1 MASAA
6 PSPLA
11 SSEEKTNGA
20 KLSRL
25 LIDGGTKVLRD
36 IFDSYHPPARLAAEL
51 NANFLILDDLFH
63 RRILNRHQWDAL
75 FPPGRVPPDSN
86 SFDITLLFL
95 LLTNVCG
102 LIRPSSGWHAMP
114 PSSDTSLEGN
124 LARVK
129 FFRNVLYGH
138 VTTTGINTPSFLS
151 QWNEISG
158 VLVALGLDQAE
169 IDRLKAERCGE
180 EDYLEVLRDW
190 ADSEEDVKSQM
201 KELRQTLTETQ
212 RTVEEMH
219 QLQLEEHLTLHC
231 SKTKLEELCQAQRED
246 RQLFHESRQTQN
258 MTYEAVGELRKN
270 QTKTGQA
277 LENVQADV
285 QEMKQTISCLEGK
298 QKEDTEDEILQEL
311 AMSEFKGDIQHHAG
325 RFQEGTREWI
335 FAKVEKWL
343 DNRKTQN
350 RVMVI
355 SGNAGMGKTVISA
368 VICQRMQQA
377 GRLSGSHFCQHNN
390 IRYKNPQLM
399 LQSLACNLSHAIP
412 EYKTVLVET
421 LSRNVGRELN
431 NMGVEEL
438 FALLFKEPLS
448 SVCDPGHNMLMVID
462 GLDESEFKGR
472 NELLDVIANHFC
484 KLPVWIRFLV
494 TTRPEQNITEKLK
507 LLKPFLLE
515 PSDEMNLE
523 DIKTL
528 FERRLQPAVKPDDF
542 KSIVSML
549 VEKSEGLMLYAYFLV
564 LYFEE
569 NPSAFH
575 QAKFDDSLP
584 LGISSVYHTYFKR
597 LENELIKEL
606 GIKEEKFLDLLCCL
620 CASREPL
627 PIDLVSKVLLPGSDS
642 PIAKRKVLKALSSV
656 SSLLPIRSECL
667 HVIHKSVKDWLTDT
681 SCYGEHDF
689 LMDEE
694 VGHELLGKLCAQ
706 ELDDLKARG
715 VHKVQFTIAQKY
727 ALYLGARHL
736 LHLDENRRQ
745 PKLDEL
751 AKKYVLDLELL
762 FARVCVN
769 NSKATEDLFWLHDE
783 GISSLLSDDSRSILR
798 TLMFLLRKYHR
809 RLIGHPG
816 VFLQAALNEGGT
828 NLSCVAANLLRIK
841 YPEISCMEYVFKNTQ
856 AKFVLAR
863 FFCSSRVVCLDVSR
877 RLDYMACECVD
888 GTLQLWSL
896 ATGKLEWTRPVKVAK
911 CLEPIFPL
919 RSHLSKSMYRSVV
932 FHPTENLVLPG
943 ILSHGYATDGE
954 LKPLFPQSDCI
965 FTVCSIS
972 GDMTKMLT
980 DFPHNEKCLVLWS
993 LTDGSEIAR
1002 FSTDE
1007 AVESFAWSPNG
1018 RLIAVSFRARLI
1030 SLIDATNGFRT
1041 LVQKEVPRMLG
1052 LIKFS
1057 CDQKALFVSVWF
1069 AKGIDL
1075 CRFNINMVD
1084 NHSFS
1089 LDLSPVDSG
1098 GAESHCD
1105 FGFLSGDVIPASGS
1119 DLYLN
1124 CLIFNFRLN
1133 KETILRFSPGMIT
1146 IEMLN
1151 AHAEAIKPA
1160 VLYSVQDLVL
1170 SLNGDILYVLSKE
1183 FSDCASLIG
1192 VWDTTRGIFITEKKV
1207 KHMRII
1213 RVVAVAEGV
1222 LFECCEPF
1230 GNSVELWDS
1239 KLAERIYRWTNFDQL
1254 LRTVPISETQVAL
1267 IEGKRVSHD
1276 NEREDKMTI
1285 LDTSNRSVV
1294 ASIALDYRRRVVA
1307 CNSKCQVVTASG
1319 HTLQCSDGTS
1329 VLWQTDLDV
1338 PAHNSYDHWDYRF
1351 CGMVSPAEQYLLIW
1365 AEPPTSDDCRYVL
1378 DACSGTVL
1386 NTLLKG
1392 RTGVADSKFIS
1403 DVECVMLCSEGLFP
1417 MVEVRLELHNVLSG
1431 NVLTVL
1437 DLDYALNIRHAAVCP
1452 RNRFIAVELLKSS
1465 RSSSS
1470 NFKVIQ
1476 AWSSQRRV
1484 CGNNERMGETE
1495 GSNDDRKQMINT
1507 RCILH

>member
-1 MASAA
+1 MAAA

-20 KLSRL
+20 KLNRL
-25 LIDGGTKVLRD
+25 LVDGGTKVLRD
-36 IFDSYHPPARLAAEL
+36 IFDHYHPPACLAADL
-51 NANFLILDDLFH
+51 NANCNYRILHDLFYNG
-63 RRILNRHQWDAL
+63 ILTPHQWDKL
-75 FPPGRVPPDSN
+75 FPPGRGSPNSN

-95 LLTNVCG
+95 LLTNICG
-102 LIRPSSGWHAMP
+102 LKRPYTGWHTNP
-114 PSSDTSLEGN
+114 RSGDTSLEAN

-129 FFRNVLYGH
+129 YFRNVLCH
-138 VTTTGINTPSFLS
+138 ITTTGVNTKTFLR
-151 QWNEISG
+151 QWKEISG
-158 VLVALGLDQAE
+158 ALVNLGFDQAE

-180 EDYLEVLRDW
+180 KDYLKVLRDW
-190 ADSEEDVKSQM
+190 ADSEEDIKSQM

-212 RTVEEMH
+212 RTVEEM
-219 QLQLEEHLTLHC
+219 HLTLHC

-246 RQLFHESRQTQN
+246 RQLFQESRQTQN
-258 MTYEAVGELRKN
+258 MTYEAVGELREN

-298 QKEDTEDEILQEL
+298 QKEDTVAEILQEL

-399 LQSLACNLSHAIP
+399 LQSLACHLSHALP

-494 TTRPEQNITEKLK
+494 TTRPERNITEKLK

-515 PSDEMNLE
+515 PTDEMNLE
-523 DIKTL
+523 DIKTF
-528 FERRLQPAVKPDDF
+528 FERQLQPAVKPDNF
-542 KSIVSML
+542 ESTIKML
-549 VEKSEGLMLYAYFLV
+549 VAKSEGLMLYAYFLV
-564 LYFEE
+564 LYFKEKA
-569 NPSAFH
+569 SSLH
-575 QAKFDDSLP
+575 QANFDVSLP

-597 LENELIKEL
+597 LENELITEL

-627 PIDLVSKVLLPGSDS
+627 PIDLVSKVLLPSTDS
-642 PIAKRKVLKALSSV
+642 PFAKRKVLKALSSV
-656 SSLLPIRSECL
+656 SSLLPIRSGCL

-706 ELDDLKARG
+706 ELDDLKAKG

-727 ALYLGARHL
+727 ALYHGARHL

-783 GISSLLSDDSRSILR
+783 GISSLLPEDSRSILR
-798 TLMFLLRKYHR
+798 TLMILLRKHHR
-809 RLIGHPG
+809 RLISHPG
-816 VFLQAALNEGGT
+816 VFLQAVLNEGGT
-828 NLSCVAANLLRIK
+828 VLSCVAANLLRSK
-841 YPEISCMEYVFKNTQ
+841 YPEISCMEFVLKNTQ
-856 AKFVLAR
+856 EESVLAR
-863 FFCSSRVVCLDVSR
+863 FCCSSPVVCLDVSKG
-877 RLDYMACECVD
+877 LDYMVCECAD

-896 ATGKLEWTRPVKVAK
+896 ENGKLVWTRPVKEAK
-911 CLEPIFPL
+911 SLDRLLTL
-919 RSHLSKSMYRSVV
+919 RSLRPLSLYRSVV
-932 FHPTENLVLPG
+932 FHPAENLVLPG

-954 LKPLFPQSDCI
+954 FKPLFPQSGCI

-980 DFPHNEKCLVLWS
+980 DCPDNKKCLVLWS
-993 LTDGSEIAR
+993 LTEGSEIAR
-1002 FSTDE
+1002 FFTDE

-1018 RLIAVSFRARLI
+1018 RLIAVSFGTRI

-1041 LVQKEVPRMLG
+1041 LVQKEVPGVCG

-1057 CDQKALFVSVWF
+1057 SDQKALFAFSWDF
-1069 AKGIDL
+1069 EEKL
-1075 CRFNINMVD
+1075 SYRFNINMMG
-1084 NHSFS
+1084 NLSFS
-1089 LDLSPVDSG
+1089 LDLSKDDG
-1098 GAESHCD
+1098 DCFESQCD
-1105 FGFLSGDVIPASGS
+1105 CGFLSGDLTLTSVGDFS
-1119 DLYLN
+1119 
-1124 CLIFNFRLN
+1124 FNFRLN
-1133 KETILRFSPGMIT
+1133 KQTVLKFCPGTTT

-1151 AHAEAIKPA
+1151 ANVAPIKPA
-1160 VLYSVQDLVL
+1160 AYGSTQDLVL
-1170 SLNGDILYVLSKE
+1170 SVNGDILFV
-1183 FSDCASLIG
+1183 FSGRRSPFADHVE
-1192 VWDTTRGIFITEKKV
+1192 VWDTSSGKLVIKK
-1207 KHMRII
+1207 KMEQMGSNSGGE
-1213 RVVAVAEGV
+1213 AVRDGV
-1222 LFECCEPF
+1222 LFACRQSF

-1239 KLAERIYRWTNFDQL
+1239 KLAACTYRWTNL
-1254 LRTVPISETQVAL
+1254 GEIIRTIPISETQVAL
-1267 IEGKRVSHD
+1267 IEGEGVVW

-1294 ASIALDYRRRVVA
+1294 ASIALDYRRNVVA

-1329 VLWQTDLDV
+1329 VLWETDLGL
-1338 PAHNSYDHWDYRF
+1338 PAHNSDDYCYCRF
-1351 CGMVSPAEQYLLIW
+1351 CGIVSPAEKYLLIW
-1365 AEPPTSDDCRYVL
+1365 AQGPTTDNCRYLL
-1378 DACSGTVL
+1378 DACSGTFL
-1386 NTLLKG
+1386 STLLKG
-1392 RTGVADSKFIS
+1392 RTDVADCKFIS
-1403 DVECVMLCSEGLFP
+1403 DVECVMLCFKRSWRME
-1417 MVEVRLELHNVLSG
+1417 EVRLELHNALSG
-1431 NVLTVL
+1431 DILTVL
-1437 DLDYALNIRHAAVCP
+1437 DLDYPLDLTLAAVCP
-1452 RNRFIAVELLKSS
+1452 RNRFIAVELLKPS
-1465 RSSSS
+1465 RSSSK
-1470 NFKVIQ
+1470 FKFIR
-1476 AWSSQRRV
+1476 AWPSERKV
-1484 CGNNERMGETE
+1484 CGNNER
-1495 GSNDDRKQMINT
+1495 
-1507 RCILH
+1507 

>member
-1 MASAA
+1 MASAT
-6 PSPLA
+6 PSSLA
-11 SSEEKTNGA
+11 SSKEKTNGA
-20 KLSRL
+20 KLRRL
-25 LIDGGTKVLRD
+25 LVDGGTKVFRD
-36 IFDSYHPPARLAAEL
+36 IFDSYHPPARLAADL
-51 NANFLILDDLFH
+51 NANYLILDDLLH

-95 LLTNVCG
+95 LLTNICG
-102 LIRPSSGWHAMP
+102 LTCPFSGWHAMP
-114 PSSDTSLEGN
+114 PSSDTSLEAN
-124 LARVK
+124 LARLK
-129 FFRNVLYGH
+129 YFRNVLCH
-138 VTTTGINTPSFLS
+138 ITTTGVNTKTFLR
-151 QWNEISG
+151 QWKEISG
-158 VLVALGLDQAE
+158 ALVDLGFDQAE

-180 EDYLEVLRDW
+180 KDYLKVLRDW
-190 ADSEEDVKSQM
+190 ADSEEDIKSQM

-515 PSDEMNLE
+515 PSDEMNVE

-528 FERRLQPAVKPDDF
+528 FERRLQPAVKPDNF

-597 LENELIKEL
+597 LENELIQEL
-606 GIKEEKFLDLLCCL
+606 GIKEEKFLNLLCCL

-689 LMDEE
+689 LMDEK

-706 ELDDLKARG
+706 ELDNLKARG
-715 VHKVQFTIAQKY
+715 VHKVQFTSAQKY
-727 ALYLGARHL
+727 ALYHGTRHVL
-736 LHLDENRRQ
+736 LLDENRRQ

-769 NSKATEDLFWLHDE
+769 NSKATEDLLWLHDE
-783 GISSLLSDDSRSILR
+783 GISSLLSEDSRSILR

-809 RLIGHPG
+809 RLISHPG

-828 NLSCVAANLLRIK
+828 VLSCVAANLLRSK
-841 YPEISCMEYVFKNTQ
+841 YPEISCMEYVLKNTQ
-856 AKFVLAR
+856 ANLVLAR

-877 RLDYMACECVD
+877 RLDYMACECAD

-896 ATGKLEWTRPVKVAK
+896 ETGQLKWTRPVKVAK
-911 CLEPIFPL
+911 CFEPIFPL
-919 RSHLSKSMYRSVV
+919 RSQYSHSMYRSVV

-1002 FSTDE
+1002 FFTDE

-1018 RLIAVSFRARLI
+1018 RLIAVSFRTRLI

-1041 LVQKEVPRMLG
+1041 LVQKEVPRMRG

-1057 CDQKALFVSVWF
+1057 SDQKAVFVSLYDAMKVVSYAMKVVLW
-1069 AKGIDL
+1069 
-1075 CRFNINMVD
+1075 RFNINMVD
-1084 NHSFS
+1084 DHSFS
-1089 LDLSPVDSG
+1089 LDLSPDDGG

-1105 FGFLSGDVIPASGS
+1105 CGFLLGDLIPPTWR
-1119 DLYLN
+1119 DF
-1124 CLIFNFRLN
+1124 IFDFRLN
-1133 KETILRFSPGMIT
+1133 KETVLKFSPGSTT

-1151 AHAEAIKPA
+1151 ANAAAIKPD
-1160 VLYSVQDLVL
+1160 VRGITQDLIL
-1170 SLNGDILYVLSKE
+1170 SLNGDILYVLSGYKS
-1183 FSDCASLIG
+1183 SDCASLIG
-1192 VWDTTRGIFITEKKV
+1192 VWDTSSGNFITEKDV

-1213 RVVAVAEGV
+1213 RVVAVTEGV
-1222 LFECCEPF
+1222 LFECCGLV

-1239 KLAERIYRWTNFDQL
+1239 KLAARIYRWTNFGQPK
-1254 LRTVPISETQVAL
+1254 RTIPISETQVAFIQDGRL
-1267 IEGKRVSHD
+1267 VNGRFEMK
-1276 NEREDKMTI
+1276 I
-1285 LDTSNRSVV
+1285 LDTSSRSVV
-1294 ASIALDYRRRVVA
+1294 ASIALNHGYVVA
-1307 CNSKCQVVTASG
+1307 CNSKCQVVTARG
-1319 HTLQCSDGTS
+1319 HTFQCSDGTS
-1329 VLWQTDLDV
+1329 VLWQTDLGL
-1338 PAHNSYDHWDYRF
+1338 PAYNSDDHCNYRF

-1392 RTGVADSKFIS
+1392 RTDVVDYKFIS
-1403 DVECVMLCSEGLFP
+1403 DVECVMLCSKGDFP
-1417 MVEVRLELHNVLSG
+1417 MKEVRLELHNALSG

-1437 DLDYALNIRHAAVCP
+1437 DLDYALNFFHAAVCP

-1476 AWSSQRRV
+1476 AWSSERRV
-1484 CGNNERMGETE
+1484 CGNNGRMGETE
-1495 GSNDDRKQMINT
+1495 ESNDDRKQMIST

>member
-1 MASAA
+1 MATAP

-11 SSEEKTNGA
+11 SSEEKTNGN

-25 LIDGGTKVLRD
+25 LVDGGTKVLRD
-36 IFDSYHPPARLAAEL
+36 IFDSYHPPAHLAADL
-51 NANFLILDDLFH
+51 NANCNYRILDDLFYN
-63 RRILNRHQWDAL
+63 RILTPKQWDTL

-95 LLTNVCG
+95 LLTNICG
-102 LIRPSSGWHAMP
+102 LKRPSSGWHAKP
-114 PSSDTSLEGN
+114 RSRDTSLEAN

-129 FFRNVLYGH
+129 YFRNVLYGH
-138 VTTTGINTPSFLS
+138 ITTTGINTPTFLR

-180 EDYLEVLRDW
+180 EDCLKVLRDW
-190 ADSEEDVKSQM
+190 AESEKDIKLQL
-201 KELRQTLTETQ
+201 KEMCQSLAETQ

-219 QLQLEEHLTLHC
+219 QLQLDEHLTLHC
-231 SKTKLEELCQAQRED
+231 SKAKLEELCQAQRED

-277 LENVQADV
+277 LVNVQADV

-298 QKEDTEDEILQEL
+298 QKEDTADEILQEL

-325 RFQEGTREWI
+325 LFQEGTREWI

-343 DNRKTQN
+343 DNIKSQN

-399 LQSLACNLSHAIP
+399 LQSLACHLCHALP
-412 EYKTVLVET
+412 EYKNVLVET

-438 FALLFKEPLS
+438 FALLYKEPLS

-484 KLPVWIRFLV
+484 KLPVWIRFFV
-494 TTRPEQNITEKLK
+494 STRPERNITEKLK
-507 LLKPFLLE
+507 LLKPLLLE
-515 PSDEMNLE
+515 PTDEMNLK
-523 DIKTL
+523 DIKTF
-528 FERRLQPAVKPDDF
+528 FERRLQPAVKPDNF
-542 KSIVSML
+542 KSIVTML

-642 PIAKRKVLKALSSV
+642 PIAKRKVQKALSVV

-715 VHKVQFTIAQKY
+715 VHKVEFTITQKY
-727 ALYLGARHL
+727 ALYHGARHL

-745 PKLDEL
+745 PKLDKL
-751 AKKYVLDLELL
+751 ANKYVLDLELL
-762 FARVCVN
+762 FARVCAN
-769 NSKATEDLFWLHDE
+769 NSKASEDLLWLHYE
-783 GISSLLSDDSRSILR
+783 GISSLLSPDSHSILKM
-798 TLMFLLRKYHR
+798 LMFLLRKHHL
-809 RLIGHPG
+809 RLISRPS

-828 NLSCVAANLLRIK
+828 DLSCVAANLLRSK
-841 YPEISCMEYVFKNTQ
+841 YPEISCMEYVLKNTQ
-856 AKFVLAR
+856 AEFVLAR
-863 FFCSSRVVCLDVSR
+863 FFCSSQVVCLDVSKH
-877 RLDYMACECVD
+877 LDYMACECAD
-888 GTLQLWSL
+888 RTLQLWSL
-896 ATGKLEWTRPVKVAK
+896 ETGKLEWTRPGKVAK
-911 CLEPIFPL
+911 CLDPILPL
-919 RSHLSKSMYRSVV
+919 RSLPSRSLYRSVV
-932 FHPTENLVLPG
+932 FHPAGNLVLPG

-980 DFPHNEKCLVLWS
+980 DCPDNEKCLVLWR

-1002 FSTDE
+1002 FFTDE
-1007 AVESFAWSPNG
+1007 AVDSFAWSPNG
-1018 RLIAVSFRARLI
+1018 RLIAVSFCTRLI

-1041 LVQKEVPRMLG
+1041 LVQKEIPRMLG
-1052 LIKFS
+1052 PIKFS
-1057 CDQKALFVSVWF
+1057 SDQKALFVSLSV
-1069 AKGIDL
+1069 AKGIDS

-1089 LDLSPVDSG
+1089 LDLSPDDGG

-1105 FGFLSGDVIPASGS
+1105 CGFLLGDVIPASGR
-1119 DLYLN
+1119 DLF
-1124 CLIFNFRLN
+1124 FNFRLDR
-1133 KETILRFSPGMIT
+1133 ETVLRFSPKMIT

-1151 AHAEAIKPA
+1151 ASAAAIEPDVHGKT
-1160 VLYSVQDLVL
+1160 QDLVL
-1170 SLNGDILYVLSKE
+1170 SLNGDILYVLSYE

-1192 VWDTTRGIFITEKKV
+1192 VWDTSSGNFITEKKV

-1213 RVVAVAEGV
+1213 RVVAVTEGV

-1239 KLAERIYRWTNFDQL
+1239 KLAARIYRWPNFGE
-1254 LRTVPISETQVAL
+1254 LRRSIPISGTQVAF
-1267 IEGKRVSHD
+1267 IEGGGVVKRRL
-1276 NEREDKMTI
+1276 EMTI
-1285 LDTSNRSVV
+1285 LDTSNGSVV
-1294 ASIALDYRRRVVA
+1294 ASIALDYRRNVVA

-1329 VLWQTDLDV
+1329 VLWETDLDL
-1338 PAHNSYDHWDYRF
+1338 PAHNSDDHCNYRF

-1365 AEPPTSDDCRYVL
+1365 AEGPTSDDCRYVL

-1392 RTGVADSKFIS
+1392 RTDVVDCKFIS
-1403 DVECVMLCSEGLFP
+1403 DVECVILCSKGAFP
-1417 MVEVRLELHNVLSG
+1417 MEEARLELHNAPSG

-1437 DLDYALNIRHAAVCP
+1437 ELDYALNFLHAAVCP
-1452 RNRFIAVELLKSS
+1452 RNRFIAVELLKPS

-1470 NFKVIQ
+1470 NFKLIR
-1476 AWSSQRRV
+1476 AWSSERRV
-1484 CGNNERMGETE
+1484 CGNDGR
-1495 GSNDDRKQMINT
+1495 
-1507 RCILH
+1507 

>member
-1 MASAA
+1 MDTAA

-11 SSEEKTNGA
+11 SSEEKTNGN

-25 LIDGGTKVLRD
+25 LIDGGTKVLKN
-36 IFDSYHPPARLAAEL
+36 IFDSYHPPERLAADL
-51 NANFLILDDLFH
+51 NANCNYRILDDLFYN
-63 RRILNRHQWDAL
+63 RILTPHQWDKL
-75 FPPGRVPPDSN
+75 FPPGRGSPNSN
-86 SFDITLLFL
+86 SFNITLLFL
-95 LLTNVCG
+95 LLTNICG
-102 LIRPSSGWHAMP
+102 LKRPSSGWHAKP
-114 PSSDTSLEGN
+114 RSRDTSLEAN

-129 FFRNVLYGH
+129 FFRNVLCH
-138 VTTTGINTPSFLS
+138 ITTTGVNTKTFLR
-151 QWNEISG
+151 QWKEISG
-158 VLVALGLDQAE
+158 ALVNLGLDQAE

-180 EDYLEVLRDW
+180 KDYLKVLRDW
-190 ADSEEDVKSQM
+190 ADSEEDIKSQM
-201 KELRQTLTETQ
+201 KELRQTLTDTP
-212 RTVEEMH
+212 RTVEEM
-219 QLQLEEHLTLHC
+219 HLTLHC

-246 RQLFHESRQTQN
+246 RQLFQESRQTQN
-258 MTYEAVGELRKN
+258 MTYEAVGELREN

-298 QKEDTEDEILQEL
+298 QKEDTVDEILQEL

-399 LQSLACNLSHAIP
+399 LQSLACHLCHALP
-412 EYKTVLVET
+412 EYRKVLVET

-448 SVCDPGHNMLMVID
+448 SVRDPEHNMLMVID

-472 NELLDVIANHFC
+472 NELLDVIANQFC

-515 PSDEMNLE
+515 PSDEMNVE

-528 FERRLQPAVKPDDF
+528 FERRLQPAVKPDNF
-542 KSIVSML
+542 KSIVTML

-569 NPSAFH
+569 NASAFQ
-575 QAKFDDSLP
+575 QAKFDVSLP

-597 LENELIKEL
+597 LENELITEL

-667 HVIHKSVKDWLTDT
+667 HVIHKSVRDWLTDT

-694 VGHELLGKLCAQ
+694 VGHELLGKLRAQ
-706 ELDDLKARG
+706 EIDDLKARD
-715 VHKVQFTIAQKY
+715 VHKVQLTTARKY
-727 ALYLGARHL
+727 ALYHGARYL

-783 GISSLLSDDSRSILR
+783 GISSLLSEDSRSILR

-809 RLIGHPG
+809 RLISHPG

-841 YPEISCMEYVFKNTQ
+841 YPEISCMEYVLKNTQ

-896 ATGKLEWTRPVKVAK
+896 ATGKLEWTRPVKVSKRRNGA
-911 CLEPIFPL
+911 LPL
-919 RSHLSKSMYRSVV
+919 RSTPSRSLYRSVV

-1002 FSTDE
+1002 FFTDE

-1018 RLIAVSFRARLI
+1018 RLIAVSFRSRLI

-1052 LIKFS
+1052 PIKFS
-1057 CDQKALFVSVWF
+1057 SDQKALFVSLWV
-1069 AKGIDL
+1069 AKGTDS

-1089 LDLSPVDSG
+1089 LDLSPDDVG

-1105 FGFLSGDVIPASGS
+1105 CGFLSGDVIPASGS
-1119 DLYLN
+1119 YLYFN
-1124 CLIFNFRLN
+1124 FLIFNFRLN

-1160 VLYSVQDLVL
+1160 VLDSVQDLVL
-1170 SLNGDILYVLSKE
+1170 SLNGDILYVLRNE
-1183 FSDCASLIG
+1183 YSDCESSDNACYIG
-1192 VWDTTRGIFITEKKV
+1192 VWDTSRGIFITEKKV

-1213 RVVAVAEGV
+1213 CVVAVTECV
-1222 LFECCEPF
+1222 LLECFESF

-1239 KLAERIYRWTNFDQL
+1239 KLAARIYRWTNFDQL
-1254 LRTVPISETQVAL
+1254 RRTVPISETQVAL
-1267 IEGKRVSHD
+1267 IEGEGGVWS
-1276 NEREDKMTI
+1276 EREDKMTI

-1294 ASIALDYRRRVVA
+1294 ASIALDYRRKVVA

-1319 HTLQCSDGTS
+1319 HTLQCSDRTS
-1329 VLWQTDLDV
+1329 VLWETDLGL
-1338 PAHNSYDHWDYRF
+1338 PAPNSYHHCNCRF
-1351 CGMVSPAEQYLLIW
+1351 CGMVSPAE
-1365 AEPPTSDDCRYVL
+1365 
-1378 DACSGTVL
+1378 
-1386 NTLLKG
+1386 
-1392 RTGVADSKFIS
+1392 
-1403 DVECVMLCSEGLFP
+1403 
-1417 MVEVRLELHNVLSG
+1417 
-1431 NVLTVL
+1431 
-1437 DLDYALNIRHAAVCP
+1437 NIC
-1452 RNRFIAVELLKSS
+1452 
-1465 RSSSS
+1465 
-1470 NFKVIQ
+1470 
-1476 AWSSQRRV
+1476 
-1484 CGNNERMGETE
+1484 
-1495 GSNDDRKQMINT
+1495 
-1507 RCILH
+1507 

>member
-1 MASAA
+1 MATAA

-11 SSEEKTNGA
+11 SSKEKTNGA

-25 LIDGGTKVLRD
+25 LVDGGTKVLRD
-36 IFDSYHPPARLAAEL
+36 IFDSYHPPERLAADL

-102 LIRPSSGWHAMP
+102 LTRPSSGWHAKP

-138 VTTTGINTPSFLS
+138 VTTTGINTPTFLR

-169 IDRLKAERCGE
+169 IGRLKAERCGE

-190 ADSEEDVKSQM
+190 ADSEEDIKSQM
-201 KELRQTLTETQ
+201 KELRQ
-212 RTVEEMH
+212 
-219 QLQLEEHLTLHC
+219 
-231 SKTKLEELCQAQRED
+231 S
-246 RQLFHESRQTQN
+246 
-258 MTYEAVGELRKN
+258 

-277 LENVQADV
+277 LETIQADV
-285 QEMKQTISCLEGK
+285 QEIKQTISCLEGK
-298 QKEDTEDEILQEL
+298 QKEDTADEILQEL
-311 AMSEFKGDIQHHAG
+311 AKSEFKGDIQHHAG

-335 FAKVEKWL
+335 FSKFEKWL
-343 DNRKTQN
+343 DDRKTQN

-399 LQSLACNLSHAIP
+399 LQSLACHLCHALP
-412 EYKTVLVET
+412 EYKNVLLET

-438 FALLFKEPLS
+438 FALLYKEPLS

-494 TTRPEQNITEKLK
+494 TTRPERNITEKLK

-515 PSDEMNLE
+515 PTDEMNLK
-523 DIKTL
+523 DIKTF
-528 FERRLQPAVKPDDF
+528 FERRLQAAVKPDNF
-542 KSIVSML
+542 ESIVTML
-549 VEKSEGLMLYAYFLV
+549 VAKSEGLMLYAYFLV
-564 LYFEE
+564 LYVEE
-569 NPSAFH
+569 KASSLH
-575 QAKFDDSLP
+575 QANFDVSLP

-597 LENELIKEL
+597 LENELITEL
-606 GIKEEKFLDLLCCL
+606 GIKEEKFFNLLCSL

-627 PIDLVSKVLLPGSDS
+627 PIDLVSKVLLPSTDS
-642 PIAKRKVLKALSSV
+642 HFARRKVLKVLSSV
-656 SSLLPIRSECL
+656 SSLLPIRSGCL

-727 ALYLGARHL
+727 ALYHGARHL

-762 FARVCVN
+762 FARVCAN
-769 NSKATEDLFWLHDE
+769 NSKATEDLLWLHYE
-783 GISSLLSDDSRSILR
+783 GISSLLSPDSRSILK
-798 TLMFLLRKYHR
+798 TLMFLLRKHHL
-809 RLIGHPG
+809 RLISHPG

-828 NLSCVAANLLRIK
+828 DLSCVAANLLRSK
-841 YPEISCMEYVFKNTQ
+841 YPGISCMEYVLKNTQ

-863 FFCSSRVVCLDVSR
+863 FFCSSRVACLDVSKH
-877 RLDYMACECVD
+877 LDYMACECAD

-896 ATGKLEWTRPVKVAK
+896 ETGKLEWTRPVKVAK
-911 CLEPIFPL
+911 CLDRVLPL
-919 RSHLSKSMYRSVV
+919 RSLRSRSLYRSVV

-943 ILSHGYATDGE
+943 ILSHGYATDGD

-972 GDMTKMLT
+972 GDMTKLLT
-980 DFPHNEKCLVLWS
+980 DFPHNEKCLVSWS

-1002 FSTDE
+1002 FFTDE

-1018 RLIAVSFRARLI
+1018 RLIAVSFRTRLI

-1052 LIKFS
+1052 PIKFS
-1057 CDQKALFVSVWF
+1057 SDQKALFVSLWA
-1069 AKGIDL
+1069 AKGMIDL

-1105 FGFLSGDVIPASGS
+1105 FGFLSGDVIPASGC
-1119 DLYLN
+1119 DLF
-1124 CLIFNFRLN
+1124 FNFRLN
-1133 KETILRFSPGMIT
+1133 EETVLRFSPKMIT

-1151 AHAEAIKPA
+1151 ASAAAIEPD
-1160 VLYSVQDLVL
+1160 VHGRTQDLVL
-1170 SLNGDILYVLSKE
+1170 SLNGDILYVLSYE

-1192 VWDTTRGIFITEKKV
+1192 VWDTSSGNFITEKKV

-1213 RVVAVAEGV
+1213 RVVAVTEGV
-1222 LFECCEPF
+1222 LFECCQPF

-1239 KLAERIYRWTNFDQL
+1239 KLAALIYRWPNFGE
-1254 LRTVPISETQVAL
+1254 LRRSIPISETQVAF
-1267 IEGKRVSHD
+1267 IEGGGVVKRRL
-1276 NEREDKMTI
+1276 EMTM
-1285 LDTSNRSVV
+1285 LDTSNGSVV
-1294 ASIALDYRRRVVA
+1294 ASIGLDYRRNVVA

-1329 VLWQTDLDV
+1329 VLWETDLDL
-1338 PAHNSYDHWDYRF
+1338 PAHNSDDHCNCRF

-1365 AEPPTSDDCRYVL
+1365 AEGPTSDDCRYVL

-1392 RTGVADSKFIS
+1392 RTDVTDCKFIS
-1403 DVECVMLCSEGLFP
+1403 DVECVMLCSKGVLP
-1417 MVEVRLELHNVLSG
+1417 MEEVRLELHNALSG

-1437 DLDYALNIRHAAVCP
+1437 DLDYALNFFHAAVCP

-1470 NFKVIQ
+1470 NFKVIR
-1476 AWSSQRRV
+1476 AWSSERRV
-1484 CGNNERMGETE
+1484 CGNNGR
-1495 GSNDDRKQMINT
+1495 
-1507 RCILH
+1507 

>member
-1 MASAA
+1 MATAA
-6 PSPLA
+6 SSPLA
-11 SSEEKTNGA
+11 SSKEKTNGA

-25 LIDGGTKVLRD
+25 LVDGGTKVLRD
-36 IFDSYHPPARLAAEL
+36 IFDSYHPPARLAADL
-51 NANFLILDDLFH
+51 NANYVILDDLFR
-63 RRILNRHQWDAL
+63 RRILNRHQWDTL
-75 FPPGRVPPDSN
+75 FPPGHGRVPPDSN

-102 LIRPSSGWHAMP
+102 LTRPSSGWHAMP
-114 PSSDTSLEGN
+114 PSSDTSLEAN

-129 FFRNVLYGH
+129 IFRNVLYGH
-138 VTTTGINTPSFLS
+138 ITTTGIDTPTFLS
-151 QWNEISG
+151 QWKEISG
-158 VLVALGLDQAE
+158 ALVDLGLDQAE

-190 ADSEEDVKSQM
+190 ADSEEDIKSQL
-201 KELRQTLTETQ
+201 KE
-212 RTVEEMH
+212 
-219 QLQLEEHLTLHC
+219 
-231 SKTKLEELCQAQRED
+231 
-246 RQLFHESRQTQN
+246 
-258 MTYEAVGELRKN
+258 
-270 QTKTGQA
+270 TGHA
-277 LENVQADV
+277 LEIVQADMK
-285 QEMKQTISCLEGK
+285 EIKQTISCLEGN
-298 QKEDTEDEILQEL
+298 QKEGTADEVLQEL
-311 AMSEFKGDIQHHAG
+311 AKSEFKGDITHHAG

-335 FAKVEKWL
+335 FSKVKKWL
-343 DNRKTQN
+343 HDRESQS

-399 LQSLACNLSHAIP
+399 LQSLTCHLCHALP
-412 EYKTVLVET
+412 EYKKVLVET
-421 LSRNVGRELN
+421 LSRNVCRELN

-448 SVCDPGHNMLMVID
+448 SVCDPGYNMLMVID

-494 TTRPEQNITEKLK
+494 TTRPERNITEKLK
-507 LLKPFLLE
+507 LLKPFVLE
-515 PSDEMNLE
+515 PNDEMNLK
-523 DIKTL
+523 DIKTF
-528 FERRLQPAVKPDDF
+528 FERRLQPAVKPDNF
-542 KSIVSML
+542 ESIVTTL
-549 VEKSEGLMLYAYFLV
+549 VAKSEGLMLYAYFLV

-569 NPSAFH
+569 NASVIH

-597 LENELIKEL
+597 LENELGTEL

-627 PIDLVSKVLLPGSDS
+627 PIDLVSKVLLPDSDS

-715 VHKVQFTIAQKY
+715 VHKVQFTTAQKY
-727 ALYLGARHL
+727 ALYHGARHL

-751 AKKYVLDLELL
+751 AKKYALDLELL

-769 NSKATEDLFWLHDE
+769 NSKAMEDLFWLHDE
-783 GISSLLSDDSRSILR
+783 GISSLLSEDSRSILR

-809 RLIGHPG
+809 RLFSHPG

-828 NLSCVAANLLRIK
+828 SLSCVAANLLRSK
-841 YPEISCMEYVFKNTQ
+841 YPEISCMEYVLKNTQ

-863 FFCSSRVVCLDVSR
+863 FFCSSRVVCLDVSK

-896 ATGKLEWTRPVKVAK
+896 ETGRLEWTRPVKVMK
-911 CLEPIFPL
+911 CLDPVLPL
-919 RSHLSKSMYRSVV
+919 RSLSSRSLYRSVV

-943 ILSHGYATDGE
+943 ILSHGYTTDGE

-980 DFPHNEKCLVLWS
+980 DCPNNEKCLVLWS

-1002 FSTDE
+1002 FFTDE
-1007 AVESFAWSPNG
+1007 AVESFAWSQNG
-1018 RLIAVSFRARLI
+1018 RLIAVSFRTRLI
-1030 SLIDATNGFRT
+1030 CLIDATNGFRT

-1052 LIKFS
+1052 PIKFS
-1057 CDQKALFVSVWF
+1057 SDQKAVFVSLWV
-1069 AKGIDL
+1069 AKGIDS
-1075 CRFNINMVD
+1075 CRFNINVD
-1084 NHSFS
+1084 NQSFS
-1089 LDLSPVDSG
+1089 LDLFPDDGG

-1105 FGFLSGDVIPASGS
+1105 CGFLSGDVIPASGW
-1119 DLYLN
+1119 DLF
-1124 CLIFNFRLN
+1124 FNFRLN
-1133 KETILRFSPGMIT
+1133 KETVLRFSPKMIT

-1151 AHAEAIKPA
+1151 ANAAAIEPDFHGRT
-1160 VLYSVQDLVL
+1160 QDLVL
-1170 SLNGDILYVLSKE
+1170 SLNGDILYVLSYE

-1192 VWDTTRGIFITEKKV
+1192 VWDTSSGNFITEKKV

-1213 RVVAVAEGV
+1213 RVVAVTEGV

-1239 KLAERIYRWTNFDQL
+1239 KLAARIYRWTNFGE
-1254 LRTVPISETQVAL
+1254 LRRSIPISETQVAF
-1267 IEGKRVSHD
+1267 IEGGGVFKRRL
-1276 NEREDKMTI
+1276 EMTI
-1285 LDTSNRSVV
+1285 LDTSGRSVV
-1294 ASIALDYRRRVVA
+1294 ASIALDYRRKVVA

-1329 VLWQTDLDV
+1329 VLWETDLDL
-1338 PAHNSYDHWDYRF
+1338 PAHNSDDHCNCRF
-1351 CGMVSPAEQYLLIW
+1351 CGLVSPAEQYLLIW
-1365 AEPPTSDDCRYVL
+1365 AQGPTSDDCRYVL

-1392 RTGVADSKFIS
+1392 RTDVADCKFIS
-1403 DVECVMLCSEGLFP
+1403 DVECVMLCSKGVFP
-1417 MVEVRLELHNVLSG
+1417 MEEVRVELHNALSG

-1437 DLDYALNIRHAAVCP
+1437 DLDYALNFFSAALCP

-1465 RSSSS
+1465 RYSSS
-1470 NFKVIQ
+1470 NFEVIW
-1476 AWSSQRRV
+1476 AWSSERRV
-1484 CGNNERMGETE
+1484 CRNN
-1495 GSNDDRKQMINT
+1495 DR
-1507 RCILH
+1507 

>member
-1 MASAA
+1 MAAA

-20 KLSRL
+20 KLNRL
-25 LIDGGTKVLRD
+25 LVDGGTKVLRD
-36 IFDSYHPPARLAAEL
+36 IFDHYHPPACLAADL
-51 NANFLILDDLFH
+51 NANCNYRILDDLFYN
-63 RRILNRHQWDAL
+63 RILTPHQWDKL
-75 FPPGRVPPDSN
+75 FPPGRGSPNSN

-95 LLTNVCG
+95 LLTNICG
-102 LIRPSSGWHAMP
+102 LKRPYTGWHANP
-114 PSSDTSLEGN
+114 RSRDTSLEAN

-129 FFRNVLYGH
+129 YFRNVLCH
-138 VTTTGINTPSFLS
+138 ITTTGVNTKTFLR
-151 QWNEISG
+151 QWKEISG
-158 VLVALGLDQAE
+158 ALVNLGLDQAE

-180 EDYLEVLRDW
+180 KDYLKVLRDW
-190 ADSEEDVKSQM
+190 ADSEEDIKSQM

-212 RTVEEMH
+212 RTVEEM
-219 QLQLEEHLTLHC
+219 HLTLHC

-246 RQLFHESRQTQN
+246 RQLFQESRQTQN
-258 MTYEAVGELRKN
+258 MTYEAVGELREN

-298 QKEDTEDEILQEL
+298 QKEDTVDEILQEL

-399 LQSLACNLSHAIP
+399 LQSLACHLSHALP

-494 TTRPEQNITEKLK
+494 TTRPERNITEKLK

-515 PSDEMNLE
+515 PTDEMNLE
-523 DIKTL
+523 DIKTF
-528 FERRLQPAVKPDDF
+528 FERQLQPAVKPDNF
-542 KSIVSML
+542 ESTIKML
-549 VEKSEGLMLYAYFLV
+549 VAKSEGLMLYAYFLV
-564 LYFEE
+564 LYFKEKA
-569 NPSAFH
+569 SSLH
-575 QAKFDDSLP
+575 QANFDVSLP

-597 LENELIKEL
+597 LENELITEL

-627 PIDLVSKVLLPGSDS
+627 PIDLVSKVLLPSTDS
-642 PIAKRKVLKALSSV
+642 PFARRKVLKALSSV
-656 SSLLPIRSECL
+656 SSLLPIRSGCL

-706 ELDDLKARG
+706 ELDDLKAKG

-727 ALYLGARHL
+727 ALYHGARHL

-783 GISSLLSDDSRSILR
+783 GISSLLPEDSRSILR
-798 TLMFLLRKYHR
+798 TLMILLRKHHR
-809 RLIGHPG
+809 RLISHPG
-816 VFLQAALNEGGT
+816 VFLQAVLNEGGT
-828 NLSCVAANLLRIK
+828 VLSCVAANLLRSK
-841 YPEISCMEYVFKNTQ
+841 YPEISCMEFVLKNTQ
-856 AKFVLAR
+856 EESVLAR
-863 FFCSSRVVCLDVSR
+863 FCCSSPVVCLDVSKG
-877 RLDYMACECVD
+877 LDYMVCECAD

-896 ATGKLEWTRPVKVAK
+896 ENGKLVWTRPVKEAK
-911 CLEPIFPL
+911 SLDRLLTL
-919 RSHLSKSMYRSVV
+919 RSLRPLSLYRSVV
-932 FHPTENLVLPG
+932 FHPAENLVLPG

-954 LKPLFPQSDCI
+954 FKPLFPQSGCI

-980 DFPHNEKCLVLWS
+980 DCPDNKKCLVLWS
-993 LTDGSEIAR
+993 LTEGSEIAR
-1002 FSTDE
+1002 FFTDE

-1018 RLIAVSFRARLI
+1018 RLIAVSFGTRI

-1041 LVQKEVPRMLG
+1041 LVQKEVPGVCG

-1057 CDQKALFVSVWF
+1057 SDQKALFAFSWDF
-1069 AKGIDL
+1069 EEKL
-1075 CRFNINMVD
+1075 SYRFNINMMG
-1084 NHSFS
+1084 NLSFS
-1089 LDLSPVDSG
+1089 LDLSKDDG
-1098 GAESHCD
+1098 DCFESQCD
-1105 FGFLSGDVIPASGS
+1105 CGFLSGDLTLTSVGDFS
-1119 DLYLN
+1119 
-1124 CLIFNFRLN
+1124 FNFRLN
-1133 KETILRFSPGMIT
+1133 KQTVLKFCPGTTT

-1151 AHAEAIKPA
+1151 ANVAPIKPA
-1160 VLYSVQDLVL
+1160 AYGSTQDLVL
-1170 SLNGDILYVLSKE
+1170 SVNGDILFV
-1183 FSDCASLIG
+1183 FSGRRSPFADHVE
-1192 VWDTTRGIFITEKKV
+1192 VWDTSSGKLVIKK
-1207 KHMRII
+1207 KMEQMGSNSGGE
-1213 RVVAVAEGV
+1213 AVRDGV
-1222 LFECCEPF
+1222 LFACRQSF

-1239 KLAERIYRWTNFDQL
+1239 KLAACTYRWTNL
-1254 LRTVPISETQVAL
+1254 GEIIRTIPISETQVAL
-1267 IEGKRVSHD
+1267 IEGEGVVW
-1276 NEREDKMTI
+1276 NERENKMTI

-1294 ASIALDYRRRVVA
+1294 ASIALDYRRNVVA

-1329 VLWQTDLDV
+1329 VLWETDLGL
-1338 PAHNSYDHWDYRF
+1338 PAHNSDDYCYCRF
-1351 CGMVSPAEQYLLIW
+1351 CGIVSPAEKYLLIW
-1365 AEPPTSDDCRYVL
+1365 AQGPTTDNCRYLL
-1378 DACSGTVL
+1378 DACSGTFL
-1386 NTLLKG
+1386 STLLKG
-1392 RTGVADSKFIS
+1392 RTDVADCKFIS
-1403 DVECVMLCSEGLFP
+1403 DVECVMLCFKRSWRME
-1417 MVEVRLELHNVLSG
+1417 EVRLELHNALSG
-1431 NVLTVL
+1431 DILTVL
-1437 DLDYALNIRHAAVCP
+1437 DLDYPLDLTLAAVCP
-1452 RNRFIAVELLKSS
+1452 RNRFIAVELLKPS
-1465 RSSSS
+1465 RSSSK
-1470 NFKVIQ
+1470 FKFIR
-1476 AWSSQRRV
+1476 AWPSERKV
-1484 CGNNERMGETE
+1484 CGNNER
-1495 GSNDDRKQMINT
+1495 
-1507 RCILH
+1507 